1 MESLTISQCVR
12 VIDLSNKGLT
22 ELPDLSKLINIDEL
36 NCSNNQITSIT
47 SFPPNVRVINCSNNQ
62 LTSLPSFP
70 LGVKHHFKIN
80 CSNNKLTSL
89 PNLPFGICELSCSN
103 NQLTSLPDFPC
114 HANRDFNYLVTIN
127 CSNNKLT
134 SLPNLPYE
142 LRHLNCSNNQLS
154 SLPTLEGGCL
164 SSLDCSN
171 NKLTS
176 LPAIPQNLLPN
187 QPQNYY
193 KSFELFNCSNNQ
205 LTSLPYIHNGNN
217 IPVICI
223 NNKLDSTNLPD
234 CYVTIHFKPT
244 ITPIKEEEPI
254 IKEDPIPNKK
264 NMRIINKFKH
274 LYYSLKFKKHFI
286 KLLKKSRERKTNKIN
301 RIIISILLIILVI
314 VVIKI
319 IIMMIKIM
327 FGNLELSNNQLPY
340 SRTDQYELIKDK
352 QIKQICITPS
362 QTEPIQYIF

>member
-1 MESLTISQCVR
+1 MESLTISKCVR
-12 VIDLSNKGLT
+12 VLDLSNKGLT
-22 ELPDLSKLINIDEL
+22 ELPDLSKLINISEL
-36 NCSNNQITSIT
+36 NCSNNQLTSIT
-47 SFPPNVRVINCSNNQ
+47 SFPPNVIVINCSNNQ

-70 LGVKHHFKIN
+70 LGVKPHFKIN

-89 PNLPFGICELSCSN
+89 PTLPFGISELNCSN

-114 HANRDFNYLVTIN
+114 YSNRDFNHLVTIN

-142 LRHLNCSNNQLS
+142 LRHLNCSNNQLY

-193 KSFELFNCSNNQ
+193 KSFELFDCSNNQ
-205 LTSLPYIHNGNN
+205 LTSLPYIHKFNN

-234 CYVTIHFKPT
+234 CYVTIHFKPSL
-244 ITPIKEEEPI
+244 TPIKEEEHI
-254 IKEDPIPNKK
+254 IKKEEPIPNKK
-264 NMRIINKFKH
+264 NIRIINKFKH

-286 KLLKKSRERKTNKIN
+286 KLLKKSRERKMNKTN
-301 RIIISILLIILVI
+301 RTIIAILLIIVVI
-314 VVIKI
+314 VVIML
-319 IIMMIKIM
+319 MMRNTKQY
-327 FGNLELSNNQLPY
+327 LSNKLP
-340 SRTDQYELIKDK
+340 SSTDTYEINISLMI
-352 QIKQICITPS
+352 
-362 QTEPIQYIF
+362 YILHVISSVFWKLYWK

>member
-12 VIDLSNKGLT
+12 VLDLSNKGLT
-22 ELPDLSKLINIDEL
+22 ELPDLSKLINISEL
-36 NCSNNQITSIT
+36 NCSNNQLTSIT
-47 SFPPNVRVINCSNNQ
+47 SFPPNVIVINCSNNQ

-70 LGVKHHFKIN
+70 LGVKPHFKIN

-89 PNLPFGICELSCSN
+89 PTLPFGISELNCSN

-114 HANRDFNYLVTIN
+114 YSNRDFNHLVTIN

-142 LRHLNCSNNQLS
+142 LRHLNCSNNQLY

-193 KSFELFNCSNNQ
+193 KSFELFDCSNNQ
-205 LTSLPYIHNGNN
+205 LTSLPYIHKFNN

-234 CYVTIHFKPT
+234 CYVTIHFKPSL
-244 ITPIKEEEPI
+244 TPIKEEEHI
-254 IKEDPIPNKK
+254 IKKEEPIPNKK
-264 NMRIINKFKH
+264 NIRIINKFKH

-286 KLLKKSRERKTNKIN
+286 KLLKKSRERKTNKTN
-301 RIIISILLIILVI
+301 RIIIAILLIILVI
-314 VVIKI
+314 VVIML
-319 IIMMIKIM
+319 MMRNTKQY
-327 FGNLELSNNQLPY
+327 LSNKLP
-340 SRTDQYELIKDK
+340 SSSTDTYEINISLMI
-352 QIKQICITPS
+352 
-362 QTEPIQYIF
+362 YILHVISSVFWKLYWK